1 MRNWTYTFEF
11 EDPDRAEVFLK
22 DACNNFGPE
31 VYAQRMT
38 YSDKSKLPP
47 RILVTGTNSYLYD
60 QFMLKKL
67 TQKAKEY
74 GGHLVAING
83 RPAHENGTFWEE

>member
-1 MRNWTYTFEF
+1 MKKNTYTFEF
-11 EDPDRAEVFLK
+11 QDPDRAEVFLK
-22 DACNNFGPE
+22 EVRNNFGPE

-38 YSDKSKLPP
+38 YSDNSKLPP

-60 QFMLKKL
+60 QSMLKKL
-67 TQKAKEY
+67 EQKAYKC